1 MMAMSKSKITFDYS
15 DFTKQMT
22 ALNDKVDYAV
32 QMLAKTDAG
41 ELRSYMQTNRPWTD
55 RTGEAKRQLNAVVSK
70 PSEHEIRI
78 TLSHGVYYGIWL
90 ELAHGK
96 KYAILQPTLNTKGK
110 EVIKDFEDLIKKVLS

>member
-1 MMAMSKSKITFDYS
+1 MASKGKGITFDYS
-15 DFTKQMT
+15 DFESKMG
-22 ALNDKVDYAV
+22 AIAERVDAGM
-32 QMLAKTDAG
+32 QMLAQTDAS
-41 ELRSYMQTNRPWTD
+41 ELRAYMQSNRPWTD

-70 PSEHEIRI
+70 PSKSEIRI

-110 EVIKDFEDLIKKVLS
+110 EVIDDFEKMIKKVLS

>member
-1 MMAMSKSKITFDYS
+1 MVMSSSKLTFDFS
-15 DFTKQMT
+15 DFESKMKG
-22 ALNDKVDYAV
+22 LNDRVDAAV
-32 QMLAKTDAG
+32 AMVAKTDAG
-41 ELRSYMQTNRPWTD
+41 ELRAYMQANRPWTD

-70 PSEHEIRI
+70 PSAHEVRI

-110 EVIKDFEDLIKKVLS
+110 EVIEDFKKLIKKVLS